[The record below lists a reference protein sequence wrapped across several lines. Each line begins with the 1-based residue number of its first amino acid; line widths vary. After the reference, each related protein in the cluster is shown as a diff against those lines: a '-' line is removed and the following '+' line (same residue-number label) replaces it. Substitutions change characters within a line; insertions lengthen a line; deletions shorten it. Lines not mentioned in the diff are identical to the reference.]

1 MEIPV
6 NEIRSGTQKVF
17 SPEGDLFPEIA
28 SREHYQTPCF
38 KEVVMLFPCDES
50 YRKSAQKINRV
61 LRRNQQDA
69 IQYRTIDNMVEREG
83 KDIQEHLEK
92 KAEEILKKEGFTGG
106 GKRISG
112 YNEMTSDPSEE
123 STGERKNPEMR
134 EIPSSEEF
142 SGNKGDE
149 PEIAL
154 FLIEEET
161 IKKAIEEIH
170 REKGVEIDLSEL
182 QGTFED
188 PMYVKANISIDDVLA
203 KKQKESNREKDAPS
217 KGKREFVKNTVAH
230 LQNGEQ
236 EKYILH
242 AVNLDKLLMLLL
254 AFLLSNGLHPG
265 GGQLLFFI
273 DGDASLRQSIQSYFL
288 GIWSFKIIL
297 DWFHLEKKCKERL
310 SMAMKGKVIRNM
322 VLSHI
327 THLLW
332 YGRVE
337 TAIAYLQDL
346 NKDGIKNQEEIR
358 LLIGYFERNRSYIPC
373 YALRQK
379 LGLRV
384 SSNLGEKSND
394 LVVSSRQ
401 KHNGMSWSTSG
412 SASLASVTTVH
423 LNGEY
428 PRWLLHHDIAF
439 QFRKSEEK
447 VAA

>member
-1 MEIPV
+1 
-6 NEIRSGTQKVF
+6 
-17 SPEGDLFPEIA
+17 
-28 SREHYQTPCF
+28 
-38 KEVVMLFPCDES
+38 MLFPCDES
-50 YRKSAQKINRV
+50 YRKSAKKINRV
-61 LRRNQQDA
+61 LRRDQQDA

-83 KDIQEHLEK
+83 KEIQEHMDK
-92 KAEEILKKEGFTGG
+92 MAEEILKKYDFTSIGSSIPG
-106 GKRISG
+106 HTER
-112 YNEMTSDPSEE
+112 TSDLSEE
-123 STGERKNPEMR
+123 PVGERKDPER
-134 EIPSSEEF
+134 KETTSSKESPTNAKRDELPD
-142 SGNKGDE
+142 NKEDE
-149 PEIAL
+149 PEIAS
-154 FLIEEET
+154 FLIEEEA

-170 REKGVEIDLSEL
+170 REKGVKIDLSEL
-182 QGTFED
+182 QETFED
-188 PMYVKANISIDDVLA
+188 PKHIKANISVDDVLA
-203 KKQKESNREKDAPS
+203 KKQKESNREKDAPG
-217 KGKREFVKNTVAH
+217 KEKREFVKNTVAH
-230 LQNGEQ
+230 LQNGKQ

-242 AVNLDKLLMLLL
+242 AVNLDKLLILML

-265 GGQLLFFI
+265 GGQLLFFT
-273 DGDASLRQSIQSYFL
+273 DGDASLRQGIQSYFL

-310 SMAMKGKVIRNM
+310 SMAMKGKVIRNT

-332 YGRVE
+332 YGRVGA
-337 TAIAYLQDL
+337 AIAYLQNL
-346 NKDGIKNQEEIR
+346 SKDDIKNHEEIR
-358 LLIGYFERNRSYIPC
+358 LLIGYFERNRCYIPC

-401 KHNGMSWSTSG
+401 KHNGMSWSADG

-423 LNGEY
+423 LNDEY
-428 PRWLLHHDIAF
+428 TRWLLHHDIAF